1 MSDLTTLTPM
11 DAVSALYSGQD
22 WALSEAI
29 VSSLSRAVFGET
41 GIKPAGLVQRAMA
54 RASYRHLK
62 RTTTRVDHPESSG
75 FSNRLLERS
84 GHPYARSLLSA
95 SRKEIEALVEG
106 GDPMNGPYMM
116 LAPEIRGAGSGW
128 DRIFFNSVQGRD
140 VQLRFI
146 WETRATYEEAKR
158 RLEQGASVRLKA
170 LAAGTGLS
178 MILAWDRLVRDG
190 YDPRRITARITD
202 REATNTE
209 KTKHLLAKLETT
221 RQDAMGGAVE
231 DSGISAATEDIF
243 VGEPMAGTGPVKDYD
258 VVTSVG
264 ILEYLQGFTCDTTE
278 QRHGLPIT
286 AEPATAH
293 HLAAKL
299 HEITTGSASLIVNTY
314 RPHASTRILEVF
326 GKKFDYRHRK
336 DLASLLATAGMR
348 GVRLMGSGNIYDVEI
363 YEKHSLPP
371 AGSAKLTGDR
381 PVQP

>member
-1 MSDLTTLTPM
+1 MSGLAKLSPM

-29 VSSLSRAVFGET
+29 ISSLSRAVFSGAA
-41 GIKPAGLVQRAMA
+41 IKPAGLVQRAMA

-62 RTTTRVDHPESSG
+62 RTTTRRDPPETSG

-84 GHPYARSLLSA
+84 GHPYAHSLLSA

-140 VQLRFI
+140 VQLRFV
-146 WETRATYEEAKR
+146 WETRATYEEAR
-158 RLEQGASVRLKA
+158 LRLEQGASVRLKA

-190 YDPRRITARITD
+190 YDPSRITARITD
-202 REATNTE
+202 RELSNTE
-209 KTKHLLAKLETT
+209 KTKHLLSKLATT
-221 RQDAMGGAVE
+221 RTGPVGTGAE
-231 DSGISAATEDIF
+231 AGISAVTEDIF
-243 VGEPMAGTGPVKDYD
+243 VGEAPAGGTPVAAYD

-278 QRHGLPIT
+278 QRHGHPVIE
-286 AEPATAH
+286 EPATAH
-293 HLAAKL
+293 HLAASLDK
-299 HEITTGSASLIVNTY
+299 ITKESGSLIVNTY

-326 GKKFDYRHRK
+326 GKKFDYRHREN
-336 DLASLLATAGMR
+336 LASLLATAGLR
-348 GVRLMGSGNIYDVEI
+348 SARLIGSGNIYDVEI
-363 YEKHSLPP
+363 YEKHSRQSTD
-371 AGSAKLTGDR
+371 SAKAKESH
-381 PVQP
+381 PV